1 MGTAGG
7 HRATPLPAPQLRA
20 GVQSRLGVYSQK
32 NGRCL
37 QKVPLVLGEEDRMG
51 QHVSGAGEPLPCAQP
66 RMWGAVT
73 EHGAVGQGLRR
84 KSHTAPAHTPFLALS
99 QMQTYALAH
108 WGLRWQSSPPHTSH
122 TKDRVEVGMGWHSP
136 PSSSS
141 LALLFIS
148 RSRPAPPSNTRIS
161 AEIICMAFTL
171 KSTEGPS
178 VTKHGVGQGR
188 NATAL

>member
-66 RMWGAVT
+66 PMWGAVT

-108 WGLRWQSSPPHTSH
+108 WGLRCRASHPTHPTPRIGWRWGWVGTPPHPALPSH
-122 TKDRVEVGMGWHSP
+122 CSLFLVPDPLLPATHEFQRKPFAWH
-136 PSSSS
+136 
-141 LALLFIS
+141 L
-148 RSRPAPPSNTRIS
+148 
-161 AEIICMAFTL
+161 
-171 KSTEGPS
+171 
-178 VTKHGVGQGR
+178 H
-188 NATAL
+188 